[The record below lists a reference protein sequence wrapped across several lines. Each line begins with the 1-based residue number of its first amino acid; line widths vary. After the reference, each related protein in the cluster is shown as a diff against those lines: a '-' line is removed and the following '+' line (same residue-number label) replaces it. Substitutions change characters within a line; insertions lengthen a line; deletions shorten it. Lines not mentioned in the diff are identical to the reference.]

1 MKKGFSE
8 EDKRKQFQE
17 LKTEIETLYEEK
29 KEQFEQMEGV
39 EKKKRREMIE
49 KKVSEEREKMKLSPE
64 LEKEAEEQ
72 AKEIEKLGKK
82 KKISQLFD
90 LADEKG
96 ILFAVEIARKMK
108 DPYLLDIF
116 HDLLAREGFYKGF
129 LKNPDE

>member
-8 EDKRKQFQE
+8 KDKRKQFKE

-29 KEQFEQMEGV
+29 REQFEQMEGV

-82 KKISQLFD
+82 RKISQLFD

-96 ILFAVEIARKMK
+96 IHFAVEIARKMK

-129 LKNPDE
+129 LKSTDE